1 MNRTG
6 RARLLGLAAAGSLL
20 VALLLGLERSD
31 AVEPAV
37 GDGPTVSTV
46 LSPLRQ
52 AVLSAEVAGSVE
64 RLNVELG
71 SGFAAGEVLVA
82 LDPAAHAARREAA
95 AAKLAAAE
103 EQLEQTRQLHASG
116 LREQRATAVL
126 EAARENL
133 AALEEMYAANNAS
146 RIDLANARRDV
157 ATAYADLALLGVT
170 AAQERIQAER
180 DVAIAREELRLAE
193 AALADCRFAAPF
205 AGRVARVF
213 VAEHETVQRH
223 QPVVEVIDDRVLLAK
238 FLAPTSA
245 FAQLEQGREV
255 MVQVQETGTRAVAE
269 IVRIAPSFDAVSK
282 TVEVHARIDNAD
294 GRLRA
299 GMNGR
304 VRLPARVESQ

>member
-1 MNRTG
+1 VSWIG
-6 RARLLGLAAAGSLL
+6 QPRLLGLAVVGPLL
-20 VALLLGLERSD
+20 FALLLGLERSD
-31 AVEPAV
+31 AAAAAAGE
-37 GDGPTVSTV
+37 GLTVNTV

-52 AVLSAEVAGSVE
+52 AVLSAEVAGAVE
-64 RLNVELG
+64 QLNVELG
-71 SGFAAGEVLVA
+71 SAFAAGDLLVA
-82 LDPAAHAARREAA
+82 LDSTPHAARRDAA
-95 AAKLAAAE
+95 AAKLSAAE

-193 AALADCRFAAPF
+193 EALADCRFVAPF

-245 FAQLEQGREV
+245 FAELERGREV
-255 MVQVQETGTRAVAE
+255 AVRVQETGTQAVGV
-269 IVRIAPSFDAVSK
+269 IVRIAPTFDAVSK
-282 TVEVHARIDNAD
+282 TVEVHARIENAD
-294 GRLRA
+294 ARLRA

-304 VRLPARVESQ
+304 VRLPARAEPE